1 MKIVKIL
8 ILILGACLLVSGLT
22 AVYFSWNKY
31 AKVQE
36 YDVQLEVRDYKV
48 VGLNTKND
56 KLYFGAVSQGGT
68 SYREI
73 KVHNYLE
80 KPVLAVFK
88 IKGDVAHLVYI
99 PENNYILKYN
109 ETKKFD
115 VEARTTPETS
125 VGNYTGKL
133 IIYFKNI

>member
-8 ILILGACLLVSGLT
+8 ILILGVCLLVSGLT
-22 AVYFSWNKY
+22 AFYFTWQKY
-31 AKVQE
+31 VKVQE
-36 YDVQLEVRDYKV
+36 YDMQLEVMDYKIAGV
-48 VGLNTKND
+48 TTEND
-56 KLYFGAVSQGGT
+56 KIYFGAVSQGGT

-73 KVHNYLE
+73 KVHNYLD
-80 KPVLAVFK
+80 KPVRAVFK
-88 IKGDVAHLVYI
+88 TKGNVAPFVYI
-99 PENNYILKYN
+99 PEDNYILKYN

-115 VEARTTPETS
+115 IEARTRPETL